1 MHVTGART
9 LTDRWERVAP
19 VAVGLYPP
27 EVDVLFACAPGRSRG
42 AARASQTGAV
52 LCYGPR
58 SVDPAKSGSAG
69 QRSDDQGGS
78 VSGNL

>member
-1 MHVTGART
+1 MHVTGAWT
-9 LTDRWERVAP
+9 STDPLERVAP
-19 VAVGLYPP
+19 AAVGLNHT

-58 SVDPAKSGSAG
+58 SVDPAKTGSAG